1 MKRAAII
8 PAALLALA
16 VITAPTASADDDPS
30 PQVVA
35 YAAHFGG
42 IVCDVLDDHASLGG
56 VQGVIQGVQA
66 DGFTAYE
73 AGQIVG
79 LSVAEI
85 CPRHIGLL
93 RKFINAYSDAGVI
106 A

>member
-1 MKRAAII
+1 MMRAMIG
-8 PAALLALA
+8 AALALA
-16 VITAPTASADDDPS
+16 AAAVTAPAASADEPS

-35 YAAHFGG
+35 YAAYFGG

-66 DGFTAYE
+66 DGFSAYE

-93 RKFINAYSDAGVI
+93 KRFINAYSDAGVV

>member
-1 MKRAAII
+1 MKRAAAA
-8 PAALLALA
+8 AALLALA
-16 VITAPTASADDDPS
+16 VLTAPTAQADDPS

-35 YAAHFGG
+35 YAAYFGG
-42 IVCDVLDDHASLGG
+42 IVCDVLDDHASLAG

-93 RKFINAYSDAGVI
+93 KRFINAYSDAGVI